1 MLLIFGGLPAVGK
14 TAIATR
20 LARDVDAVY
29 MRIDSIE
36 QALRNSD
43 VEISGP
49 EGYEVAYAIAEDN
62 LRLGRTVIADS
73 VNPLEVTRSAWRSVA
88 QRTGRRYVEIEIIC
102 SDQAEHRRR
111 VESRTSDIA
120 RHRLPSWQE
129 VCDRDYE
136 PWEAS
141 VVIDTEEQSIE
152 ASVSALREIVEG
164 RKPAHWSGVGSTQAQ
179 ESGE

>member
-1 MLLIFGGLPAVGK
+1 MPRGWRG
-14 TAIATR
+14 R
-20 LARDVDAVY
+20 LAPF
-29 MRIDSIE
+29 ICGSIPSSRRC
-36 QALRNSD
+36 ATSN
-43 VEISGP
+43 VEILGP

-88 QRTGRRYVEIEIIC
+88 QRTGRRYLEIEIIC

-141 VVIDTEEQSIE
+141 VRHRHRGAEY
-152 ASVSALREIVEG
+152 
-164 RKPAHWSGVGSTQAQ
+164 
-179 ESGE
+179 